1 MDDIR
6 SYLAPVII
14 IGIIAIIFAI
24 YLARDVMR
32 KDTGTP
38 EMRDISDRIFEG
50 ALAYL
55 KRQYRTISILAI
67 VVAIVLGVIVYF
79 FENDHQRT
87 RALVTSLSF
96 LYGAALS
103 GISGFIGMYV
113 AVRSNIRTAA
123 GARKGL
129 AEAMNV
135 ALRGGAVS
143 GFLVVALALLGVA
156 SVYLAVYQFAEGPLA
171 TWRRHRTGSSDL
183 PSVRVSWRCLPSSA
197 VVFIPKP
204 LT

>member
-14 IGIIAIIFAI
+14 IGVIAIIFAI

-38 EMRDISDRIFEG
+38 EMRDIADRIFEG

-55 KRQYRTISILAI
+55 KRQYRTIAILALI
-67 VVAIVLGVIVYF
+67 VSVVLGVLVYF
-79 FENDHQRT
+79 FENDHQTT

-96 LYGAALS
+96 LFGAALS

-113 AVRSNIRTAA
+113 AVRSNIRTA
-123 GARKGL
+123 
-129 AEAMNV
+129 
-135 ALRGGAVS
+135 
-143 GFLVVALALLGVA
+143 
-156 SVYLAVYQFAEGPLA
+156 
-171 TWRRHRTGSSDL
+171 
-183 PSVRVSWRCLPSSA
+183 
-197 VVFIPKP
+197 
-204 LT
+204 